1 MKEKRACQQTKTKNM
16 NACIVLVSDQSTQ
29 IHAALD
35 FTPCN
40 IKSTFLKVGQ
50 SLRRLDQAHSQAQKE
65 ENTKGPFEC

>member
-40 IKSTFLKVGQ
+40 ISSQ
-50 SLRRLDQAHSQAQKE
+50 HSSKLV
-65 ENTKGPFEC
+65 NPSDG